1 LFQQIL
7 QEDELRIDFTLQ
19 MPLIIVRVTITPDQ
33 MKYDIPM
40 NYHQHERKW
49 NMFYCVHGIMEI
61 HVRKNAYDLVDVTTL
76 HPGEYTSV
84 KPGEY
89 HWFETKLNDAEVLE
103 IYYLEPITEDIVR
116 ETVGGHA

>member
-1 LFQQIL
+1 MCLLAIL
-7 QEDELRIDFTLQ
+7 LHNTHTYKS
-19 MPLIIVRVTITPDQ
+19 VTDL
-33 MKYDIPM
+33 DI
-40 NYHQHERKW
+40 
-49 NMFYCVHGIMEI
+49 
-61 HVRKNAYDLVDVTTL
+61 DLVDVTTL

-116 ETVGGHA
+116 ETVGGNA